1 MDIKTVDDSNHIIVD
16 NLYKKQK
23 ENISKMRTA
32 LLSFSDENGIST
44 RQAVQGITAMRI
56 YHQLIRI
63 VRYLEIMD
71 KLELKLYESIEYSI
85 DTANVQDAS
94 TWAGLLAIQE
104 KLQKSMIESH
114 KLLQPYLDIQEFTVM
129 DLTNQINTTST
140 PTILMNSENRDELR
154 SKAQL
159 IIDQLES
166 ADLVEK

>member
-1 MDIKTVDDSNHIIVD
+1 MDIKTVDASDGVIID
-16 NLYKKQK
+16 NLYRKQK

-32 LLSFSDENGIST
+32 LLSFSDENGVST

-63 VRYLEIMD
+63 VRYLELMD
-71 KLELKLYESIEYSI
+71 KLEFKLYESIEHSI
-85 DTANVQDAS
+85 DISNVQDAA
-94 TWAGLLAIQE
+94 TWAGLLTIQE

-129 DLTNQINTTST
+129 DLTNPINTSST
-140 PTILMNSENRDELR
+140 PTILMNSEDRDELR

-159 IIDQLES
+159 ILDQLES
-166 ADLVEK
+166 TDLVEK